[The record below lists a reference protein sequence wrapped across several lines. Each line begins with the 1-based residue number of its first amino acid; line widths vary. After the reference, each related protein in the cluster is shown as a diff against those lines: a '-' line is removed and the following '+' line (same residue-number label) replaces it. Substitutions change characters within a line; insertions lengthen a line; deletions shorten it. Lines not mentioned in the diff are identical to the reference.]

1 MKLSCTVVLVA
12 LALTACGPKTVDEKI
27 TASVD
32 EVNKG
37 VAEATQATGKVSSEQ
52 YQDLL
57 QEGQGIDIGGL
68 AFAPGALPDNLEG
81 NTFYPSRTSAIIQ
94 MVSPTDFKITT
105 PAGEVVG
112 GTYKVTQIGDH
123 SALSLSYSYG
133 GTKKLHTYMVM
144 RSGDFAMLKL
154 QDIYDEDKPLP
165 LVAKGRVQ

>member
-1 MKLSCTVVLVA
+1 MKLACAVVFVA
-12 LALTACGPKTVDEKI
+12 FVLTACGPRTVDETI

-37 VAEATQATGKVSSEQ
+37 VPAIEATGKVSSEQ

-57 QEGQGIDIGGL
+57 LEGKGIDVGGL
-68 AFAPGALPDNLEG
+68 AFAPGVLPDNLEG
-81 NTFYPSRTSAIIQ
+81 NTFYPTKTSAVIQ
-94 MVSPTDFKITT
+94 MVSPTEFKITT
-105 PAGEVVG
+105 PAGEVIG

-133 GTKKLHTYMVM
+133 GTKKLHTYMPM
-144 RSGDFAMLKL
+144 RSGDFAMLHL